1 LPTSSDGERPAA
13 LRLLSEK
20 LFAGSRHTTD
30 ARSRQAR
37 MRAAYRVTSAT
48 SLLTPMFVGA
58 AVGTLEGRCVGAL
71 LGRPVGR
78 DEGKAEGSGVGALE
92 GSPVGFDEGS
102 ALGCDVGSEVGDAV

>member
-1 LPTSSDGERPAA
+1 LPTSSDGERAAA

-20 LFAGSRHTTD
+20 LFAGSCHTD
-30 ARSRQAR
+30 ALAPGP

-48 SLLTPMFVGA
+48 SWLTPMSVGL
-58 AVGTLEGRCVGAL
+58 AVGTLEGNGVGAL

-78 DEGKAEGSGVGALE
+78 DEGRAEGSGVGALE

-102 ALGCDVGSEVGDAV
+102 ALGCDVGSEVGAAV